1 MKRYWMIVRALMLM
15 HLRNREVMFWN
26 LAFPLL
32 LLVIYGVVFG
42 GQSVGGQNYM
52 TWVMPGVIVL
62 NALAFGVV
70 TSSSMMVSMREQGIL
85 RRLQATPLP
94 AGQLL
99 AAYVTINVLLSLIQA
114 AVVVLACVVLFK
126 VTLTAES
133 VLLAAPA
140 IVAGVL
146 VFNAIGQIVAGI
158 APKAGVAVIFGQVL
172 YFSLMFVTDM
182 VMPMSFMPKWIQ
194 SVAPYLPSYAVVQL
208 VRSPFLDGAWNPNA
222 ATHLAVIAVYAAA
235 AIVIS
240 AKLFRWEPRA

>member
-1 MKRYWMIVRALMLM
+1 MKRYWLITKALALM

-26 LAFPLL
+26 LAFPIL

-42 GQSVGGQNYM
+42 GQSVGRQNYM
-52 TWVMPGVIVL
+52 VWVMPGVIVL

-70 TSSSMMVSMREQGIL
+70 TGSSMMVSMREQGIL

-94 AGQLL
+94 AGHLL
-99 AAYVTINVLLSLIQA
+99 AAYVTINVVLGLAQSLI
-114 AVVVLACVVLFK
+114 VVVACVLLFR
-126 VTLTAES
+126 VPLTAEG
-133 VLLAAPA
+133 LALALPA

-158 APKAGVAVIFGQVL
+158 APKAGSAVILGQVL

-182 VMPMSFMPKWIQ
+182 VMPMDFMPAWVR

-208 VRSPFLDGAWNPNA
+208 VRAPFLEGAWDPQWA
-222 ATHLAVIAVYAAA
+222 AHMAVIGLYAAGA
-235 AIVIS
+235 VVLG
-240 AKLFRWEPRA
+240 AKLFRWGPKA